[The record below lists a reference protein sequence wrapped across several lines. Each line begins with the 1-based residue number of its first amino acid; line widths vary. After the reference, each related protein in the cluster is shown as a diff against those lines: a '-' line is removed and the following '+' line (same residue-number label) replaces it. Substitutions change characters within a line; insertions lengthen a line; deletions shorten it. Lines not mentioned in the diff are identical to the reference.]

1 MEHKINNDLILREKL
16 AIQRTVLSNQ
26 TTLLAFI
33 RTSLYFLVAGLSID
47 NLLKFDYKYL
57 IIYTFYLMSLLLF
70 IIGIIN
76 FFLHKK
82 KINKSEK
89 HVGNYKQEFENEKT

>member
-70 IIGIIN
+70 IISIIN